1 MHVVIAAGVQFPA
14 DSALTAAFQ
23 MIEMFF
29 ILKDKGKLDADGSGQ
44 LSRQESSTWSCVFE
58 DCLSGMVGLC
68 CPKVMRLPNRCTLCM
83 DAGKVPMVWV
93 WTGPVVL
100 L

>member
-1 MHVVIAAGVQFPA
+1 MQSLHVIAAGVQFPA

-29 ILKDKGKLDADGSGQ
+29 ILKDKGTLDADGSGQ
-44 LSRQESSTWSCVFE
+44 LSRVY
-58 DCLSGMVGLC
+58 LC
-68 CPKVMRLPNRCTLCM
+68 I

-100 L
+100 LQSIESMEMMCVCVCKICIKYIICMQDG